1 MENYSNPT
9 KKNEVS
15 VVSDK
20 KIVPRANGTIKK
32 KSEAGKLAGLFVA
45 GDLASAKSYIIE
57 DVLIPTIKNAVSE
70 MVRNGI
76 DILLFGEVRKGGN
89 NRSTAS
95 KVSYTNYYNGDS
107 STRNSDRSSNNC
119 SYDDIIFPSRGD
131 AEVVLD
137 GLNEIIQAYGF
148 ASVADLYELANI
160 TSGNYT
166 YANYGWTE
174 IINISPARVPEGYIL
189 RLPRVTPFMK

>member
-1 MENYSNPT
+1 MENYASNSHKSKATVPAD
-9 KKNEVS
+9 
-15 VVSDK
+15 DK
-20 KIVPRANGTIKK
+20 KITPKANGAIRK
-32 KSEAGKLAGLFVA
+32 KSEVGKLAGLFVA
-45 GDLASAKSYIIE
+45 GDIASAKSYIIE

-76 DILLFGEVRKGGN
+76 DILLFGDTRKSN
-89 NRSTAS
+89 TNRSTAS
-95 KVSYTNYYNGDS
+95 RVSYTNYYNGNS
-107 STRNSDRSSNNC
+107 SSRNSECSSVCN
-119 SYDDIIFPSRGD
+119 YDDIIFPSRGD

-137 GLNEIIQAYGF
+137 GLNDIIQAYGF

-160 TSGNYT
+160 TTSNYT

-174 IINISPARVPEGYIL
+174 IINVSPARVPEGYIL

>member
-1 MENYSNPT
+1 MENYSNSI
-9 KKNEVS
+9 KKTDVT

-20 KIVPRANGTIKK
+20 KITPKATGTIKK

-76 DILLFGEVRKGGN
+76 DILLFGEVRKGSN
-89 NRSTAS
+89 NRSTTS
-95 KVSYTNYYNGDS
+95 KVSYTNYYNGGS
-107 STRNSDRSSNNC
+107 STRNSDRLSNNC